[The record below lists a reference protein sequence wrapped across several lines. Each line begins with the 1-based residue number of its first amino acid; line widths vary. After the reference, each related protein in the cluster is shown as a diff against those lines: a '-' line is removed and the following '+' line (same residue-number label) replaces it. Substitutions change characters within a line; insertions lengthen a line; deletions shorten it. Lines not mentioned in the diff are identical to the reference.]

1 MEMLED
7 RPVLRERVLAA
18 TAISAV
24 LIGGGMAMNSIITGG
39 WQWGVA
45 SASEHQLYYDDVNQQ
60 WSEPAPSVPVAQ
72 PVALATTATT
82 TGADTDTPAAVQT
95 AVDTRRLDGASAT
108 VSLTSYAPPQ
118 PAADATQPL
127 ADSEAASKARYDQL
141 EADIRQADPQQ
152 NYVQNVTTDDSAP
165 NPRRGENASP
175 W

>member
-60 WSEPAPSVPVAQ
+60 WSEPAPLVPVAQ
-72 PVALATTATT
+72 PVALAATAARTST
-82 TGADTDTPAAVQT
+82 DADTPAAVQT
-95 AVDTRRLDGASAT
+95 VVDTRGLDGASAT
-108 VSLTSYAPPQ
+108 VSLTSYAPTQ
-118 PAADATQPL
+118 PAPDATQPAV

-152 NYVQNVTTDDSAP
+152 NYVQNITTDDSAP
-165 NPRRGENASP
+165 NF
-175 W
+175 